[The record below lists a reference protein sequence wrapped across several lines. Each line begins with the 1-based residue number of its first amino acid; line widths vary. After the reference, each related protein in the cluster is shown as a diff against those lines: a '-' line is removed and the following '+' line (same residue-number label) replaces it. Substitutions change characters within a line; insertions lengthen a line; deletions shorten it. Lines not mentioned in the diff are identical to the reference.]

1 MKNFIVYAIWT
12 FISAALLKS
21 GIDIIS
27 GTKVGYLP
35 VIILTVFTH
44 VTIVFPIMVSV
55 NALFARYENR

>member
-27 GTKVGYLP
+27 GLSIGYLP
-35 VIILTVFTH
+35 VIILTVFVQLT
-44 VTIVFPIMVSV
+44 VVYPILIHI
-55 NALFARYENR
+55 NAHFSKYENR